1 VICPLFWRV
10 SVSRGAHDAQIF
22 TSDREKLPTAFGHDV
37 SRQSAHVPEINAEQT
52 IAALIEG
59 GLCRPSFSI
68 RRGESGL
75 TLRAAIVPQGA

>member
-1 VICPLFWRV
+1 MICPLFWRV

-52 IAALIEG
+52 IAPLIEG
-59 GLCRPSFSI
+59 GRPSFSI

-75 TLRAAIVPQGA
+75 TLRAAIVPQDA